1 MAILLAVNNTIT
13 SVYFI
18 LITVPCQCHI
28 IRYPAVCSNVQML
41 IYEGASCLHGRRSK
55 LKGRYDAA
63 LYLHYRP
70 TDTALWNYTIEV
82 RWSGCRSAVF
92 LLQWTA

>member
-1 MAILLAVNNTIT
+1 
-13 SVYFI
+13 
-18 LITVPCQCHI
+18 
-28 IRYPAVCSNVQML
+28 ML

-82 RWSGCRSAVF
+82 GYPGGRSVVF
-92 LLQWTA
+92 LLQ

>member
-1 MAILLAVNNTIT
+1 
-13 SVYFI
+13 
-18 LITVPCQCHI
+18 
-28 IRYPAVCSNVQML
+28 ML
-41 IYEGASCLHGRRSK
+41 IYEGASCLHGRQSK

-82 RWSGCRSAVF
+82 G
-92 LLQWTA
+92 